1 MVYHWQSQQYRTSG
15 VDDMVLLTKIS
26 EDAIVENLR
35 KRYMDDQIFTYIGPV
50 LVSVNPFKQLPYF
63 TNKQV
68 DQYQGAASYENP
80 PHIYALADTMY
91 RNMIIDSEG
100 QCVIISGE
108 SGAGKTVA
116 AKYIMSYI
124 AQVSGGGPRVQH
136 VKDVILESNTI
147 LEAFGN
153 AKTVR
158 NNNSSRFGKY
168 VEIQFS
174 RGGTPEGGRVSNFL
188 LEKSRVVSQNPN
200 ERNFHIFYQVCYGA
214 SPEMQKE
221 LGVANPDY
229 YSYLNQ
235 SGVYKVEG
243 INDAHDFQE
252 TLKAMT
258 VMGMSEEEQT
268 QFLRVVMGVLH
279 MGLITFVEKGNYAV
293 VEDDQYLEFPAY
305 LLGLDAA
312 QLRRKL
318 TSRVLDSKWGSRS
331 ETIEMQQNVEQAN
344 YIRDAWAKALYTRI
358 FDRLV
363 DIINNAMQTTAG
375 GLNIGILDIYG
386 FEIFQRNGFE
396 QFCINYVNEKLQQ
409 IFIELTLKAE
419 QEEYVQ
425 EGIQWKAIDYFNN
438 KVVCDLIES
447 KAPPGVFSVL
457 DDICATMHAM
467 SDGVDAQL
475 CHKLSQQVGSHPHF
489 QLAGSM
495 GFVVHHYAGKV
506 SYSADGMC
514 DKNRDVLFPDVVL
527 VMQGSSNSFIKSLFP
542 ENVAGTVK
550 GRPTTAGSK
559 IKSQANKLVEA
570 LMKCTP
576 HYIRCIKPNE
586 TKKAHDWEDD
596 RLKHQVE
603 YLGLKEN
610 IRVRRAGFA
619 YRRVFDKFLHR
630 YAVLTKETFPRW
642 RGDPKEGILHIL
654 RSVNMD
660 KDQYQLG
667 KTKIFIKAPESL
679 FLLEEVRE
687 RRYDHH
693 ARVIQKAFKKY
704 FARRQYLKQKQKAAD
719 ILQGR
724 KERRRHSLNRNF
736 VGDYIGLDHHPE
748 LKVLVGKRERVEFAE
763 TVLKYDRRFK
773 PVKRDLIL
781 TPKSLFLIGREKVKK
796 GNDKGK
802 IKEVIKR
809 KIDLENI
816 FQVTTSTRQ
825 DDFVVLQVKNE
836 YDSFIE
842 CVFKTEFLYMLDKKV
857 REKCQRPLNLQ
868 FSDRLEFRVKKEGLF
883 GGGSIKQ
890 VNVCQGQ
897 GDEAVLN
904 VSGGA
909 LTISIGPGLPKNSKP
924 SERSALSGQRPAK
937 GANPSPWSQQQQQQ
951 QPSGN
956 RPRDQHGRGNRAPS
970 SGGAA
975 RAPHVGA
982 LSAAIG
988 ARVAAG
994 ASALRH
1000 APNLPRTSHSQQS
1013 RRTSTEGNGT
1023 SDYMRPPE
1031 AGVSG
1036 EKRKNSRKM
1045 RPVPGGGKPKPPSRP
1060 KPAIPTCKALYA
1072 YEPQDTDELGISEGD
1087 TIEILKE
1094 DQSGWWLGRLR
1105 GKEGLFPANYVE
1117 RI

>member
-15 VDDMVLLTKIS
+15 VDDMVLLTKIT

-116 AKYIMSYI
+116 AKYIMAYI

-174 RGGTPEGGRVSNFL
+174 RGGVPEGGRISNFL
-188 LEKSRVVSQNPN
+188 LEKSRVVSQSPN

-214 SPEMQKE
+214 SPEMKKD

-243 INDAHDFQE
+243 TNDAHDFQE

-258 VMGMSEEEQT
+258 VMGMSEDEQT

-279 MGLITFVEKGNYAV
+279 MGMITFVEKGNYAV
-293 VEDDQYLEFPAY
+293 VEDEQYLEFPAY
-305 LLGLDAA
+305 LLGLEAA
-312 QLRRKL
+312 QLAKKL
-318 TSRVLDSKWGSRS
+318 TSRVLDSKWGARS
-331 ETIEMQQNVEQAN
+331 ESIEVQQNVEQAN

-375 GLNIGILDIYG
+375 ELSVGILDIYG

-447 KAPPGVFSVL
+447 KVPPGVFSVL
-457 DDICATMHAM
+457 DDICATMHATGE
-467 SDGVDAQL
+467 GVDAQL
-475 CHKLSQQVGSHPHF
+475 CQKLSHQVGNHPHF
-489 QLAGSM
+489 QLTGGT
-495 GFVVHHYAGKV
+495 GFAVHHYAGKV
-506 SYSADGMC
+506 TYDANGMC
-514 DKNRDVLFPDVVL
+514 EKNRDVLFPDVVL
-527 VMQGSSNSFIKSLFP
+527 VMQSSSNAFIKSLFP
-542 ENVAGTVK
+542 ENVTGTFK

-586 TKKAHDWEDD
+586 TKKAHDWEED
-596 RLKHQVE
+596 RVKHQVE

-610 IRVRRAGFA
+610 VRVRRAGFA

-630 YAVLTKETFPRW
+630 YAVLTKETFPQW
-642 RGDPKEGILHIL
+642 RGNIKEGILHIL
-654 RSVNMD
+654 NSVGMD

-667 KTKIFIKAPESL
+667 KTKVFIKAPESL
-679 FLLEEVRE
+679 FLLEEMRE
-687 RRYDHH
+687 RRYDQH

-704 FARRQYLKQKQKAAD
+704 FARQQYLKQKQKAAD

-724 KERRRHSLNRNF
+724 KERRHHSLNRNF

-748 LKVLVGKRERVEFAE
+748 LRVLVGKRERVEFAE

-773 PVKRDLIL
+773 PVKRDLVL
-781 TPKSLFLIGREKVKK
+781 TPKSLFLIGREKIKK

-816 FQVTTSTRQ
+816 SQVTTSTRQ
-825 DDFVVLQVKNE
+825 DDFLVLQVRNE
-836 YDSFIE
+836 YDTFIE
-842 CVFKTEFLYMLDKKV
+842 SVFKTEFLFMLDKKV

-868 FSDRLEFRVKKEGLF
+868 FSDKMEYRVKKEGIF
-883 GGGSIKQ
+883 GGGSTKQ
-890 VNVCQGQ
+890 VHVTQGH
-897 GDEAVLN
+897 GNEAVLKVTAGVLN
-904 VSGGA
+904 
-909 LTISIGPGLPKNSKP
+909 ISIGPGLPKNSRP
-924 SERSALSGQRPAK
+924 SERSASSGPRPAK
-937 GANPSPWSQQQQQQ
+937 VSTSRTHQ
-951 QPSGN
+951 QPSAN
-956 RPRDQHGRGNRAPS
+956 KLKEHNGRGRTVTT
-970 SGGAA
+970 AA
-975 RAPHVGA
+975 SARTPNAA
-982 LSAAIG
+982 LAAVIG
-988 ARVAAG
+988 ARAG
-994 ASALRH
+994 AGAGNALRH
-1000 APNLPRTSHSQQS
+1000 APNLPRTSHSQHK
-1013 RRTSTEGNGT
+1013 RVSTEENGP

-1036 EKRKNSRKM
+1036 EKRKNSRKA

-1060 KPAIPTCKALYA
+1060 KPAVPTCKALYA
-1072 YEPQDTDELGISEGD
+1072 YEPQDTDELAVGEGD
-1087 TIEILKE
+1087 IIEILKE
-1094 DQSGWWLGRLR
+1094 DPSGWWLGRLK

>member
-26 EDAIVENLR
+26 EEAIVENLR

-68 DQYQGAASYENP
+68 DQYQSAASYENP

-91 RNMIIDSEG
+91 RNMIIDSEA

-108 SGAGKTVA
+108 SGAGKTIA
-116 AKYIMSYI
+116 AKYIMGYI
-124 AQVSGGGPRVQH
+124 SQVSGGGSRVQH
-136 VKDVILESNTI
+136 AKDVILESNTI

-168 VEIQFS
+168 VEIQFG
-174 RGGTPEGGRVSNFL
+174 RGGVPEGGRISNFL
-188 LEKSRVVSQNPN
+188 LEKSRVVSQSPN

-214 SPEMQKE
+214 SPEMKKE

-235 SGVYKVEG
+235 SGVYKLEG

-258 VMGMSEEEQT
+258 VMGMSEDEQT

-279 MGLITFVEKGNYAV
+279 MGMITFVEKGNYAV
-293 VEDDQYLEFPAY
+293 VEDEQYLEFPAY
-305 LLGLDAA
+305 LLGLETA
-312 QLRRKL
+312 QLAKKL
-318 TSRVLDSKWGSRS
+318 TSRVLDSKWGTHS
-331 ETIEMQQNVEQAN
+331 ESIEMQQNVEQAN
-344 YIRDAWAKALYTRI
+344 YIRDAWAKALYARI

-363 DIINNAMQTTAG
+363 SIINNAMQTTAG
-375 GLNIGILDIYG
+375 ELNIGILDIYG

-447 KAPPGVFSVL
+447 KVPPGVFSVL
-457 DDICATMHAM
+457 DDICATMHAT
-467 SDGVDAQL
+467 SEGVDAHL
-475 CHKLSQQVGSHPHF
+475 CHKLSNQIGNHPHF
-489 QLAGSM
+489 QLTGGT
-495 GFVVHHYAGKV
+495 GFIVHHYAGKV
-506 SYSADGMC
+506 TYDADGMC
-514 DKNRDVLFPDVVL
+514 EKNRDVLFPDVVL
-527 VMQGSSNSFIKSLFP
+527 VMQSSSNAFIRSLFP
-542 ENVAGTVK
+542 ENVTGTVK

-559 IKSQANKLVEA
+559 IKSQANKLVDA

-586 TKKAHDWEDD
+586 TKKAHDWEED
-596 RLKHQVE
+596 RVKHQVE

-630 YAVLTKETFPRW
+630 YAVLTKETFPKW
-642 RGDPKEGILHIL
+642 RGNIKEGIVHIL
-654 RSVNMD
+654 NSVGMD

-667 KTKIFIKAPESL
+667 KTKVFIKAPESL
-679 FLLEEVRE
+679 FLLEEMRE
-687 RRYDHH
+687 RRYDQH

-704 FARRQYLKQKQKAAD
+704 FARQQYLKQKQKAAD

-748 LKVLVGKRERVEFAE
+748 LRVLVGKRDRVEFAE

-781 TPKSLFLIGREKVKK
+781 TPKSLFLIGREKIKK

-816 FQVTTSTRQ
+816 SQVTTSTRQ
-825 DDFVVLQVKNE
+825 DDFIVLQVKNE
-836 YDSFIE
+836 YDTFIE
-842 CVFKTEFLYMLDKKV
+842 SVFKTELLYTLDKKF

-868 FSDRLEFRVKKEGLF
+868 FSDKLEYRVKKEGIF
-883 GGGSIKQ
+883 GGGSTKQ
-890 VNVCQGQ
+890 VHVTQGQ
-897 GDEAVLN
+897 GDEVVLK
-904 VSGGA
+904 VTAGV
-909 LTISIGPGLPKNSKP
+909 LTVSIGPGLPKNSRP
-924 SERSALSGQRPAK
+924 SERTASSGPRPVK
-937 GANPSPWSQQQQQQ
+937 VSTSRTQ

-956 RPRDQHGRGNRAPS
+956 KLKEHNGRGRTVTS
-970 SGGAA
+970 AA
-975 RAPHVGA
+975 SARNPNAA
-982 LSAAIG
+982 LAAAIG
-988 ARVAAG
+988 ARG
-994 ASALRH
+994 ASNALRH
-1000 APNLPRTSHSQQS
+1000 APNLPRTSHSQHK
-1013 RRTSTEGNGT
+1013 RVSTEGSGT
-1023 SDYMRPPE
+1023 SEYMRPPE
-1031 AGVSG
+1031 AGMSG
-1036 EKRKNSRKM
+1036 EKRNNSRKA

-1060 KPAIPTCKALYA
+1060 KAAVPTCKALYA
-1072 YEPQDTDELGISEGD
+1072 YDPQDTDELAVGEGD
-1087 TIEILKE
+1087 IIEILKE
-1094 DQSGWWLGRLR
+1094 DPSGWWLGRLR